1 MANNYGLTNAQ
12 MVDFLGLPADII
24 TKIQTAQGEE
34 FRAVSNEFL
43 TALVNKIVY
52 QSVDSM
58 TFTNPFKKFDGRP
71 INYGETIENIFV
83 EMPEGYKF
91 NPNATNPFAKK
102 NPSVKTL
109 YASINYDMQYKVTI
123 QDALLRKAVL
133 NEYGFMNLIDTI
145 LSQLQKRVSLD
156 EYFATLTM
164 LNNENIYAAGFEEI
178 ERGATEEETAKKVTK
193 LIVNTMS
200 RFTLPGNG
208 NNALGVLQTS
218 RKEDVLLIIKAEL
231 LNSINLDYLAG
242 VYNLSKVELLS
253 QIIPVD
259 SFQTTNA
266 SGDIVGED
274 IDFVMLDTKGFDIH
288 TNLQDGGMIYNPEGK
303 YTNHFANLWKVLSF
317 KYFYNAMAF
326 KLVEPVQ
333 QTEAVTTN
341 D

>member
-1 MANNYGLTNAQ
+1 MANNYGLSNSQ
-12 MVDFLGLPADII
+12 MVDYLGLPQEII
-24 TKIQTAQGEE
+24 TKIQTAQGDD
-34 FRAVSNEFL
+34 FKAVANEFL

-58 TFTNPFKKFDGRP
+58 EFANPFKKYDGRP

-102 NPSVKTL
+102 KPSVQTL
-109 YASINYDMQYKVTI
+109 YATINYDMQYKVTI
-123 QDALLRKAVL
+123 EDALLRKAVL
-133 NEYGFMNLIDTI
+133 NEYGFMNLVDTI

-156 EYFATLTM
+156 EYFATLAM
-164 LNNENIYAAGFEEI
+164 LNNENIYATGFEAVT
-178 ERGATEEETAKKVTK
+178 RGATDKETAEKVTK
-193 LIVNTMS
+193 LIINTMS

-208 NNALGVLQTS
+208 NNKLGVLQTS

-259 SFQTTNA
+259 SFVTSNVD
-266 SGDIVGED
+266 GEPVGED

-303 YTNHFANLWKVLSF
+303 YTNHFANLWKVISF

-326 KLVEPVQ
+326 KLTPK
-333 QTEAVTTN
+333 A
-341 D
+341 